1 MKQQDFLEGA
11 YYDRSVDIKCIKIK
25 QPIGEFYIGCI
36 NSKSLKEI
44 TFSDVRRMEG
54 ERGFESYLG
63 IQRPLSPSRVKE
75 ISQYTKTVDA
85 CFPTAV
91 LLSVKAKCAEFN
103 EENGVL
109 TLSPY
114 KSDDDETPSIPI
126 THLANVIDGQH
137 RIAGLHDY
145 DGEDFEINVSIFVD
159 IDVSTEAYI
168 FSTVNLA
175 QTKVNKSLVYDLY
188 ELATTRSPQ
197 KLCHEIAVA
206 LDKDE
211 ESPFFN
217 RIKRL
222 GSAQS
227 HNLPGSITQ
236 AAFVQA
242 LMKFISDNPMRDR
255 DTYLRGKIPALNDGD
270 LNKLIFRKFLIKEKD
285 YDLTDILWDY
295 FEAVRARWPA
305 AWASKD
311 KGIILSKTNGFMA
324 FMRFL
329 RDAYCCINKEKPE
342 ISDFKEIFDRMGF
355 DDYYFNTDNFKPG
368 TSGESALYKELV
380 GSGALK
386 F

>member
-1 MKQQDFLEGA
+1 MKQQDLLDSTL
-11 YYDRSVDIKCIKIK
+11 YDRQIHIKCIKIK
-25 QPIGEFYIGCI
+25 QPIGEFYIGSI
-36 NSKSLKEI
+36 NSKNLKEI

-91 LLSVKAKCAEFN
+91 LLSVKAQCAEFN
-103 EENGVL
+103 DENGIL

-114 KSDDDETPSIPI
+114 KSDDDELPSIPI

-145 DGEDFEINVSIFVD
+145 AGSDFEINVSIFVD

-255 DTYLRGKIPALNDGD
+255 DTYLRGKTPSLNDGD
-270 LNKLIFRKFLIKEKD
+270 LNKLVFREFLIKEKD

-295 FEAVRARWPA
+295 FEAVKNRWPI
-305 AWASKD
+305 AWTSND

-329 RDAYCCINKEKPE
+329 RDAYYHLKKEKPE
-342 ISDFKEIFDRMGF
+342 ISDFKKIFDKMNF
-355 DDYYFNTDNFKPG
+355 DDEYFNTDNFKPG
-368 TSGESALYKELV
+368 TSGESALYK
-380 GSGALK
+380 ALLSSRSLES
-386 F
+386 